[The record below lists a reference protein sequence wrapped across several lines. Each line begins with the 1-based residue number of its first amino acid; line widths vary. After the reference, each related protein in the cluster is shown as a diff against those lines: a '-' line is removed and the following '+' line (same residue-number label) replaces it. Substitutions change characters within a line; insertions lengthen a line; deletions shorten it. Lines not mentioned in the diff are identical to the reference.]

1 MVKFPGL
8 QIQPEYAV
16 GLAGAEPIG
25 IQHLNG
31 SPRPDDIVTHRRP
44 RRWIGR
50 NGGLQLVS
58 LSHLA
63 EELGDVLLQVG
74 LHSQIGSDEGTFT
87 IDDVLHAINSKLLRR
102 HPHVFG
108 DVEFTTA
115 EEVADNWQLLK
126 DQERGTP
133 SESVLDGVT
142 ESLPALAHSQEIQ
155 RRAGKLG
162 FEWDHIDGV
171 IDKVREELDEF
182 KNAKSTKEH
191 EHELGDI
198 LASLVNVAR
207 WVDVDAETAV
217 RNANKRFGR
226 RFRHMERAASQSGCG
241 LSALS
246 LVEKEALWQ
255 QAKREVG

>member
-1 MVKFPGL
+1 MHDYEQLKSFDTFLSIIAKLRG
-8 QIQPEYAV
+8 PEGCPWDRSQSHQTLRRYLIEECYEAV
-16 GLAGAEPIG
+16 DAIDE
-25 IQHLNG
+25 ND
-31 SPRPDDIVTHRRP
+31 R
-44 RRWIGR
+44 
-50 NGGLQLVS
+50 
-58 LSHLA
+58 SHLA

-108 DVEFTTA
+108 DLKVTTA

-126 DQERGTP
+126 DQERGNS
-133 SESVLDGVT
+133 SESVLDGVS

-162 FEWDHIDGV
+162 FEWDDINGV
-171 IDKVREELDEF
+171 IDKVREEIDEF
-182 KNAKSTKEH
+182 KNARSAKEH

-207 WVDVDAETAV
+207 WVDLDAETAV
-217 RNANKRFGR
+217 RNANKRFNR
-226 RFRHMERAASQSGCG
+226 RFRHMERAASQIGCG
-241 LSALS
+241 LSDLS

>member
-1 MVKFPGL
+1 MNDYQELNSFDTFLSIIAKLRG
-8 QIQPEYAV
+8 PEGCPWDRAQSHKT
-16 GLAGAEPIG
+16 L
-25 IQHLNG
+25 
-31 SPRPDDIVTHRRP
+31 RRYLIEECYEVVDAIDEND
-44 RRWIGR
+44 R
-50 NGGLQLVS
+50 
-58 LSHLA
+58 SHLA

-74 LHSQIGSDEGTFT
+74 LHSQIGSDEGTFA

-108 DVEFTTA
+108 DVEFTSA

-126 DQERGTP
+126 DQERGNP
-133 SESVLDGVT
+133 SESVLDGVS

-162 FEWDHIDGV
+162 FEWDDIDGV

-182 KNAKSTKEH
+182 KNAKSAKEH